1 MLSTM
6 SSTTAAE
13 DKAALRR
20 QVRLTLDGLS
30 PDALRR
36 SDDALFA
43 AFSALPQVEAAS
55 TIFAFWGIPGREP
68 ETGRLVQA
76 LTARGKRVGLP
87 RMLPGRQMEARL
99 YDPER
104 PMVQA
109 ELGVWEP
116 DSGCPLVKREDMDL
130 ILVPAL
136 CYDRQGCRLGF
147 GGGYYDRWLAGDSTP
162 RVGLCR
168 RAVLQE
174 RVPAEPHD
182 SRVDVLLT
190 EEESLSFLSSAEGG
204 A

>member
-1 MLSTM
+1 MC
-6 SSTTAAE
+6 
-13 DKAALRR
+13 
-20 QVRLTLDGLS
+20 
-30 PDALRR
+30 
-36 SDDALFA
+36 
-43 AFSALPQVEAAS
+43 
-55 TIFAFWGIPGREP
+55 
-68 ETGRLVQA
+68 
-76 LTARGKRVGLP
+76 LP